1 MAKNKQRQK
10 WLKQIKSGIADH
22 DYSETVVNQIV
33 NDNQALIDAEYQK
46 HTPASSVINALLNKA
61 AENSKYVKTTAKASE
76 KSNAESVKEE
86 QATKV
91 AKADQSDTKKQAEQS
106 DDKSPTANKPAKTV
120 SVPVNNKTPV
130 AKGRN
135 VAVKVIFGVL
145 LGAVLGC
152 GVTSWYLTHGT
163 TDNSQVVMHVNN
175 KPFTSNDLVKL
186 TGDKDY
192 SGQLLNAYKMDV
204 MAKALNDK
212 YGTKE
217 FKPTVDK
224 EISYIQK
231 RSGGDM
237 QLALQQYQVNSLPQ
251 LRQRLYF
258 QLQMQK
264 YVESKITTKDLQ
276 NAYKDYLPNQ
286 KFSYIGFADAKSAKN
301 ALAHFKKVGY
311 KKFAKENKKGLYDV
325 TLNSVDSGLR
335 KGQFTK
341 IGNLKVHD
349 AGLAQTQSGQ
359 YLLLIKMQSAKK
371 GSYDSVKDQLRTAAK
386 QEKLSDP
393 NLTKNFIKDF
403 NIKSNSKT
411 GDDIIKAMKS
421 TKSNSNN

>member
-61 AENSKYVKTTAKASE
+61 AENSKYVKATAKASE
-76 KSNAESVKEE
+76 KSNAESAKED
-86 QATKV
+86 QA
-91 AKADQSDTKKQAEQS
+91 AKADQADTKKQAEQS
-106 DDKSPTANKPAKTV
+106 DDKSPTATKSAKTV
-120 SVPVNNKTPV
+120 SVPVNNKTP
-130 AKGRN
+130 ATKGHN

-145 LGAVLGC
+145 AGAILGFGAA
-152 GVTSWYLTHGT
+152 SWYATNGT

-231 RSGGDM
+231 RAGGDM

-286 KFSYIGFADAKSAKN
+286 KFSYIGFADAKSAKS

-349 AGLAQTQSGQ
+349 AGLAQAQSGQ